1 MTPALARL
9 YKMGAISMLAMLLN
23 ACTGLGLNAINVPSR
38 VQSELTEKPDIA
50 YGPEAHHSLDLYL
63 PGDPV
68 HANGQ
73 LVIFV
78 YGGGWTSGKKGQYY
92 FVADAFT
99 AAGYSVA
106 IPDYAKYPQA
116 QFPTFV
122 DDVALAVAWLSRNRD
137 QLGDVNEFILM
148 GHSAGAH
155 TAALLITDP
164 RYLAEHQLETGTFAA
179 FVGLAGPYGFTP
191 KEDKYQRVFG
201 NLEDY
206 SQMQPLHFASG
217 NEPPMLLLHGED
229 DTTVLPVNA
238 RKFADKVNAQGG
250 SAATRLYANR
260 GHIDLVLALSRVL
273 DRDGDVTRDV
283 LEFLRREVPP
293 ADAAADG

>member
-50 YGPEAHHSLDLYL
+50 YGPEAHQRLDLYL
-63 PGDPV
+63 PGDQV
-68 HANGQ
+68 RANGQ

-78 YGGGWTSGKKGQYY
+78 YGGGWTSGKKGHYY
-92 FVADAFT
+92 FVADALT

-106 IPDYAKYPQA
+106 IPDYAKYPQV

-122 DDVALAVAWLSRNRD
+122 DDVALAVAWLWRNRD

-155 TAALLITDP
+155 TAALLITDA
-164 RYLAEHQLETGTFAA
+164 RYLAEHQLEPDTFAA

-191 KEDKYQRVFG
+191 KEKKYQRIFD

-206 SQMQPLHFASG
+206 SQMQPLHFANG
-217 NEPPMLLLHGED
+217 GEPPMLLLHGED
-229 DTTVLPVNA
+229 DTTVLPVNS
-238 RKFADKVNAQGG
+238 RKFAAKVNAQGG
-250 SAATRLYANR
+250 SAATRLYADQ
-260 GHIDLVLALSRVL
+260 GHIGLVLALSRIL

-293 ADAAADG
+293 AHAMSDA